1 MELARIVGAEMN
13 LLPAFPPIKDD
24 YMPPIHCSRPV
35 TRRSFLQAGTI
46 GVGGLGLHHLMAM
59 RARAAAGAPQDTACI
74 FVWLPGGPPHME
86 MYDMKPEAPSEY
98 RGEFSPVRTNVAG
111 IEVCELLP
119 LHTKI
124 ADKFS
129 IIRSVQHTFSDHGG
143 AHKRFMTGRDPQ
155 EPTGF
160 INDYPACGSMISM
173 MLERQNRSDLNYVL
187 MTDQGRHGIDVYSLG
202 TAYLGNS
209 TTPFTI
215 AGDPSK
221 SGFKVKN
228 LSLSSETE
236 SRLLDR
242 KHLLSKLDQLRRD
255 IDQAGGIGAMDEL
268 NQRAMNLLTSGEIRQ
283 AFDLSKESEPTKER
297 YGRHAWGYRALMAR
311 RLVEAGC
318 PFVTVVLENPF
329 VSGVPFPKDGT
340 YNWDSHA
347 VNCHLFRDARVRFPI
362 YDRTVTALI
371 EDIYAR
377 GLDERVLVV
386 VTGEFGRTPRLEH
399 RTGSQTKVSQP
410 GRDHWPQAMS
420 MIVSGGGSQHGQ
432 IIGATNRRGEEP
444 SERPLSPNDVWAT
457 IFRHLGIDYRHSLLD
472 HNGRP
477 MPILSDGEPIREL
490 LS

>member
-1 MELARIVGAEMN
+1 MRPLRCPG
-13 LLPAFPPIKDD
+13 
-24 YMPPIHCSRPV
+24 PV
-35 TRRSFLQAGTI
+35 TRRSFLQAGAV
-46 GVGGLGLHHLMAM
+46 GVGGLGLNQLMAM
-59 RARAAAGAPQDTACI
+59 QARAAAGAPKDTACI

-86 MYDMKPEAPSEY
+86 MYDMKPDAPSEY
-98 RGEFSPVRTNVAG
+98 RGEFSPIRTKVSG

-119 LHTKI
+119 MHATI

-143 AHKRFMTGRDPQ
+143 AHKRFMTGRDPK

-160 INDYPACGSMISM
+160 VNDYPACGSMISG
-173 MLERQNRSDLNYVL
+173 MLERQKRSDLNYVL
-187 MTDQGRHGIDVYSLG
+187 MTDRGRHGIDVYSLG
-202 TAYLGNS
+202 TAYLSSS
-209 TTPFTI
+209 TTPFTV

-221 SGFKVKN
+221 SGFEVKN
-228 LSLSSETE
+228 LALSSELE
-236 SRLLDR
+236 NRLTDR
-242 KHLLSKLDQLRRD
+242 MHLLTSLDQLRRD
-255 IDQAGGIGAMDEL
+255 IDRAGDIDAMDEI
-268 NQRAMNLLTSGEIRQ
+268 NQKAMNLLTSGEIRQ
-283 AFDLSKESEPTKER
+283 AFDLSKESERTKDR

-329 VSGVPFPKDGT
+329 VSGVAFPKDGT

-347 VNCHLFRDARVRFPI
+347 VNCHLFRDARIRFPI

-371 EDIYAR
+371 EDIYGR
-377 GLDERVLVV
+377 GLNERVLVV
-386 VTGEFGRTPRLEH
+386 VTGEFGRTPRLEY
-399 RTGSQTKVSQP
+399 RTGTHTKVPQP

-420 MIVSGGGSQHGQ
+420 MIVSGGGAEHGQ
-432 IIGATNRRGEEP
+432 VIGATNPRGEEP

-477 MPILSDGEPIREL
+477 MPILSDGEPIDEL
-490 LS
+490 LG

>member
-1 MELARIVGAEMN
+1 MRPLRCPG
-13 LLPAFPPIKDD
+13 
-24 YMPPIHCSRPV
+24 PV
-35 TRRSFLQAGTI
+35 TRRSFLQAGAV
-46 GVGGLGLHHLMAM
+46 GVGGLGLNQLMAM
-59 RARAAAGAPQDTACI
+59 QARAAAGAPKDTACI

-86 MYDMKPEAPSEY
+86 MYDMKPDAPSEY
-98 RGEFSPVRTNVAG
+98 RGEFSPIRTKVSG

-119 LHTKI
+119 MHATI

-143 AHKRFMTGRDPQ
+143 AHKRFMTGRDPK

-160 INDYPACGSMISM
+160 VNDYPACGSMISG
-173 MLERQNRSDLNYVL
+173 MLERQKRSDLNYVL
-187 MTDQGRHGIDVYSLG
+187 MTDWGRHGIDVYSLG
-202 TAYLGNS
+202 TAYLSSS
-209 TTPFTI
+209 TTPFTV

-221 SGFKVKN
+221 SGFEVKN
-228 LSLSSETE
+228 LALSSELE
-236 SRLLDR
+236 NRLTDR
-242 KHLLSKLDQLRRD
+242 MHLLTSLDQLRRD
-255 IDQAGGIGAMDEL
+255 IDRAGDIDAMDEI
-268 NQRAMNLLTSGEIRQ
+268 NQKAMNLLTSGEIRQ
-283 AFDLSKESEPTKER
+283 AFDLSKESERTKDR

-329 VSGVPFPKDGT
+329 VSGVAFPKDGT

-347 VNCHLFRDARVRFPI
+347 VNCHLFRDARIRFPI

-371 EDIYAR
+371 EDIYGR
-377 GLDERVLVV
+377 GLNERVLVV
-386 VTGEFGRTPRLEH
+386 VTGEFGRTPRLEY
-399 RTGSQTKVSQP
+399 RTGTHTKVPQP

-420 MIVSGGGSQHGQ
+420 MIVSGGGAEHGQ
-432 IIGATNRRGEEP
+432 VIGATNPRGEEP

-477 MPILSDGEPIREL
+477 MPILSDGEPIDEL
-490 LS
+490 LG

>member
-1 MELARIVGAEMN
+1 MRPLRCPG
-13 LLPAFPPIKDD
+13 
-24 YMPPIHCSRPV
+24 PV
-35 TRRSFLQAGTI
+35 TRRSFLQAGAV
-46 GVGGLGLHHLMAM
+46 GVGGLGLNQLMAM
-59 RARAAAGAPQDTACI
+59 QARAAAGAPKDTACI

-86 MYDMKPEAPSEY
+86 MYDMKPDAPSEY
-98 RGEFSPVRTNVAG
+98 RGEFSPIRTNVSG

-119 LHTKI
+119 MHATI

-143 AHKRFMTGRDPQ
+143 AHKRFMTGRDPK

-160 INDYPACGSMISM
+160 VNDYPACGSMISG
-173 MLERQNRSDLNYVL
+173 MLERQKRSDLNYVL
-187 MTDQGRHGIDVYSLG
+187 MTDRGRHGIDVYSLG
-202 TAYLGNS
+202 TAYLSSS
-209 TTPFTI
+209 TTPFTV

-221 SGFKVKN
+221 SGFEVKN
-228 LSLSSETE
+228 LALSSELE
-236 SRLLDR
+236 NRLTDR
-242 KHLLSKLDQLRRD
+242 MHLLTSLDQLRRD
-255 IDQAGGIGAMDEL
+255 IDRAGAIEAMDEI
-268 NQRAMNLLTSGEIRQ
+268 NQKAMNLLTSGEIRQ
-283 AFDLSKESEPTKER
+283 AFDLSKESERTKDR

-329 VSGVPFPKDGT
+329 VSGVAFPKDGT

-371 EDIYAR
+371 EDIYGR
-377 GLDERVLVV
+377 GLNERVLVV
-386 VTGEFGRTPRLEH
+386 VTGEFGRTPRLEY
-399 RTGSQTKVSQP
+399 RTGTHTKVPQP

-420 MIVSGGGSQHGQ
+420 MIVSGGGAEHGQ
-432 IIGATNRRGEEP
+432 VIGATNPRGEEP

-477 MPILSDGEPIREL
+477 MPILSDGEPIDEL
-490 LS
+490 LG

>member
-1 MELARIVGAEMN
+1 MRPLRCPG
-13 LLPAFPPIKDD
+13 
-24 YMPPIHCSRPV
+24 PV
-35 TRRSFLQAGTI
+35 TRRSFLQAGAV
-46 GVGGLGLHHLMAM
+46 GVGGLGLNQLMAM
-59 RARAAAGAPQDTACI
+59 QARAAAGASKDTACI

-86 MYDMKPEAPSEY
+86 MYDMKPDAPSEY
-98 RGEFSPVRTNVAG
+98 RGEFSPIRTNVSG

-119 LHTKI
+119 MHATI

-143 AHKRFMTGRDPQ
+143 AHKRFMTGRDPK

-160 INDYPACGSMISM
+160 VNDYPACGSMISG
-173 MLERQNRSDLNYVL
+173 MLERQKRSDLNYVL
-187 MTDQGRHGIDVYSLG
+187 MTDWGRHGIDVYSLG
-202 TAYLGNS
+202 TAYLSSS
-209 TTPFTI
+209 TTPFTV

-221 SGFKVKN
+221 SGFEVKN
-228 LSLSSETE
+228 LALSSELE
-236 SRLLDR
+236 NRLTDR
-242 KHLLSKLDQLRRD
+242 MHLLTSLDQLRRD
-255 IDQAGGIGAMDEL
+255 IDRAGDIDAMDEI
-268 NQRAMNLLTSGEIRQ
+268 NQKAMNLLTSGEIRQ
-283 AFDLSKESEPTKER
+283 AFDLSKESERTKDR

-329 VSGVPFPKDGT
+329 VSGVAFPKDGT

-347 VNCHLFRDARVRFPI
+347 VNCHLFRDARIRFPI

-371 EDIYAR
+371 EDIYGR
-377 GLDERVLVV
+377 GLNERVLVV
-386 VTGEFGRTPRLEH
+386 VTGEFGRTPRLEY
-399 RTGSQTKVSQP
+399 RTGTHTKVPQP

-420 MIVSGGGSQHGQ
+420 MIVSGGGAEHGQ
-432 IIGATNRRGEEP
+432 VIGATNPRGEEP

-477 MPILSDGEPIREL
+477 MPILSDGEPIDEL
-490 LS
+490 LG